1 MKMRVNSFDGTNVDI
16 FRQMAIDCPLP
27 LESVELEIDVKMEN
41 LSPGMDLGVRS
52 TGSRDGYGLPANG
65 ADRILN
71 RLLNRRSALG
81 RLDLPTGII
90 KAIVA
95 DDRFKPLSHAS
106 QRTSIVPSSA
116 AHPASSR

>member
-1 MKMRVNSFDGTNVDI
+1 
-16 FRQMAIDCPLP
+16 
-27 LESVELEIDVKMEN
+27 
-41 LSPGMDLGVRS
+41 MDLGVRS
-52 TGSRDGYGLPANG
+52 TRPRDGHGLLTDD
-65 ADRILN
+65 ADRVLN

-95 DDRFKPLSHAS
+95 DDRLEPLLHAS

-116 AHPASSR
+116 ADPASSR